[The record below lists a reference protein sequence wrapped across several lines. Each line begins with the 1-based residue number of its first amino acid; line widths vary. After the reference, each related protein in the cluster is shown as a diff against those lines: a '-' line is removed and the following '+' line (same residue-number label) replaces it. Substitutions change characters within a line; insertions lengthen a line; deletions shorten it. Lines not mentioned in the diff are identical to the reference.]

1 MPAAIARLTQSMSEL
16 TTSHAQHS
24 AAMAKLGE
32 EQRILEEREKEMREM
47 ITKAEEKR
55 SWFVAFR
62 EWVESVATFLDEKV
76 PFVSLS
82 CL

>member
-1 MPAAIARLTQSMSEL
+1 
-16 TTSHAQHS
+16 
-24 AAMAKLGE
+24 MAKLGE
-32 EQRILEEREKEMREM
+32 EQRLLEEREKEMREM

-76 PFVSLS
+76 PLTSHRRLCHRTLTIILLVPPS
-82 CL
+82 